1 ADGPVP
7 DDCSQE
13 KGKKGVCF
21 EAHQLDDSAA
31 HGSLSGPERRAQSK
45 KPLGKCATYLR
56 INQGVVESGRRNGR
70 SKPGRFRMQQHK
82 SGEHSLA
89 DGGLTD
95 DGCASPSEVG
105 RRRSDKLKRHPL
117 HSRSLCGCDLLAGY
131 VALGADT
138 SCSNNSDFH
147 DVNRPHCRAPELSN
161 GALDELTLYLS
172 FLGGVPIVTAKSD
185 PKTKEPSSSSAAA
198 LPAWARQGGGSCCC
212 DETKSSPAASG
223 GPRESADVHSARPPR
238 RRDRRPADRPPSGRA
253 DWADWADL
261 APVGPLP
268 RSSAAGDG
276 LVALRRGGGDSR
288 ARGTRRGGPRSV
300 LRARAGRNLDGSG
313 EVGGVLVGDDPR
325 RTPGR
330 ARDQRRPP
338 LVGRREARPHLR
350 QVRAGPRLP
359 AGRRAALPQR
369 GLRPAPGRHGAVR
382 LGRRAGHRAGGAHG
396 VRGRRRRVDL
406 APGGRGGAALE
417 PDRGAGGGGERGA
430 GLQELAPGAGRR
442 GLQGAAAGDTGRGR
456 EGRRAAAGGG
466 AVPGGPAGVA
476 RPAGGGADEAHQHGA
491 RLDDGRVR
499 LAHLRGDGLHERGQ
513 REFSFARMSSVW
525 YGPRRSQPPRMCA
538 VCKQNCQLFAELY
551 SEHAGNSTDVSVV
564 VPRIYPEYCTE
575 NVLVMEWI
583 DGKKLTDVGSDDED
597 EAVAENLE
605 LIRQSI
611 DSTLSQLLVTGV
623 MHADPHAGN
632 LLKIRRDDGSVALGY
647 LDFGILSTIPER
659 VRDGLTCAV
668 ALQVFERDADAVASL
683 FGELMLIPQEVLDD
697 DDERSA
703 LAEALEVTF
712 EESLLYPDAGA
723 GGGDGGD
730 EAATGIPVLKFDKL
744 LDALSRL
751 VPRFRFDLPPYF
763 INNARALSTLEGIA
777 KGLDPGFNVLEIMY
791 PYALGRLLRNPSG
804 SPVVERTVQAL
815 IRDVEKARGVGYRQD
830 EAGAEAG
837 GRSGEGG
844 AAGRRPP
851 WARWGEAA
859 AAREYGEGAQEEA
872 VRPRTFIMTC
882 VPCREDSQNKYRATL
897 VRNFSMLEVL
907 FVVVTGV
914 LGGSIHFRRYQR
926 S

>member
-1 ADGPVP
+1 GGPSELRDGPT
-7 DDCSQE
+7 
-13 KGKKGVCF
+13 
-21 EAHQLDDSAA
+21 
-31 HGSLSGPERRAQSK
+31 GP
-45 KPLGKCATYLR
+45 T
-56 INQGVVESGRRNGR
+56 
-70 SKPGRFRMQQHK
+70 
-82 SGEHSLA
+82 
-89 DGGLTD
+89 
-95 DGCASPSEVG
+95 
-105 RRRSDKLKRHPL
+105 
-117 HSRSLCGCDLLAGY
+117 
-131 VALGADT
+131 
-138 SCSNNSDFH
+138 
-147 DVNRPHCRAPELSN
+147 
-161 GALDELTLYLS
+161 
-172 FLGGVPIVTAKSD
+172 
-185 PKTKEPSSSSAAA
+185 
-198 LPAWARQGGGSCCC
+198 
-212 DETKSSPAASG
+212 
-223 GPRESADVHSARPPR
+223 
-238 RRDRRPADRPPSGRA
+238 
-253 DWADWADL
+253 DL
-261 APVGPLP
+261 APVGSLP
-268 RSSAAGDG
+268 GA
-276 LVALRRGGGDSR
+276 RRRRRPRGAPPGGGDSR

-325 RTPGR
+325 RTPKR

-442 GLQGAAAGDTGRGR
+442 GRQGAAAGDTGRGR

-513 REFSFARMSSVW
+513 REFSFARMSSAVVW
-525 YGPRRSQPPRMCA
+525 SEKVSTPRMCA

-697 DDERSA
+697 DGERSA

-723 GGGDGGD
+723 GGGDDAGD

-804 SPVVERTVQAL
+804 SPVVEDTEGAEGLGADFEQ
-815 IRDVEKARGVGYRQD
+815 VEEARGVGHRQD

-837 GRSGEGG
+837 GRSDEGE

-859 AAREYGEGAQEEA
+859 AARENGEGAQEE
-872 VRPRTFIMTC
+872 VVLPRTELVQSKDALAQACEIRLLQEPAQLHAPGMITAPGGTSLHELFCDEKWMSYIRQSQRGALYAYC
-882 VPCREDSQNKYRATL
+882 VACPFHDYSA
-897 VRNFSMLEVL
+897 
-907 FVVVTGV
+907 VV
-914 LGGSIHFRRYQR
+914 IA
-926 S
+926 